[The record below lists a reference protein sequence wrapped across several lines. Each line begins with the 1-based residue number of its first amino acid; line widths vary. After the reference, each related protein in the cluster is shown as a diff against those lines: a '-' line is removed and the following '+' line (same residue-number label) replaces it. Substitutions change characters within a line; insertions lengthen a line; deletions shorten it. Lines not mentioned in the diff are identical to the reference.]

1 MLWFNL
7 KTGMAWLSLDGSV
20 GGALNSIFHVVE
32 RIFGLKIIT
41 GSIGIL
47 SFCQHALL
55 RVLCRSRLLK
65 THFLK
70 NTSVSGVVAAIA
82 GRAVRRRCEK
92 TGDDNRPDWPW

>member
-1 MLWFNL
+1 
-7 KTGMAWLSLDGSV
+7 MAWLSLDGSV
-20 GGALNSIFHVVE
+20 GGALNSIFHVAE

-55 RVLCRSRLLK
+55 SVLCRSRLLK
-65 THFLK
+65 THLLK
-70 NTSVSGVVAAIA
+70 NTSVSSVVAAIA